1 MKISYSQ
8 FHATCLMFAKD
19 AFTTLS
25 AANWKEDP
33 NIEVVNP
40 LFNDAVLS
48 MIFYNAMAE
57 FLGSTVEIEKP
68 D

>member
-8 FHATCLMFAKD
+8 FHITCSMFAED
-19 AFTTLS
+19 ALTALS
-25 AANWKEDP
+25 AANWKKDP
-33 NIEVVNP
+33 NAEVVEP
-40 LFNDAVLS
+40 LFNDKTLT
-48 MIFYNAMAE
+48 MIFHDAMAE